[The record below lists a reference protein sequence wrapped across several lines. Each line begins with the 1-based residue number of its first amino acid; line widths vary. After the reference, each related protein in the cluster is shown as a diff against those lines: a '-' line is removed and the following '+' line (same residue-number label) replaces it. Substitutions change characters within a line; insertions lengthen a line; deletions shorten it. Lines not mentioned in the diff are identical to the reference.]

1 MNKLFEDVR
10 YALRQFRNNPGFT
23 LTAVVTLALGI
34 GANTAIFTLLDQAL
48 LRSLP
53 VKDPAKLVLLRFT
66 GRDRG
71 HLNDDGSDA
80 QDFFSYP
87 MYRDLRDKNTV
98 LEGLIAANRAQAG
111 VVWHDTPGLAQ
122 TELVSGNYFD
132 VLGVRPAAGRLF
144 VQSDDVQPNANPIVV
159 LSYGYWQRRF
169 GSDPKIVGQS
179 ILVNGQPFAVVG
191 VAPPSF
197 QSVQMGYVPDIF
209 VPITMK
215 KAITPDRDDLLDRR
229 SRWMTM
235 VGRLK
240 PGLTLAQGQAGI
252 DPLWHSLRAE
262 ELAQISHS

>member
-1 MNKLFEDVR
+1 MHKLVEDVR

-53 VKDPAKLVLLRFT
+53 VKDPAKLVLLRST
-66 GRDRG
+66 GSDTG
-71 HLNDDGSDA
+71 HLSDYGGD
-80 QDFFSYP
+80 QHDYYSYP
-87 MYRDLRDKNTV
+87 MYRDLRDKNAV
-98 LEGLIAANRAQAG
+98 FSGLIATTRAEAG
-111 VVWHDTPGLAQ
+111 VLWDNSPGLAKA
-122 TELVSGNYFD
+122 ELVSGNYFD
-132 VLGVRPAAGRLF
+132 VLGVHASAGRLF

-215 KAITPDRDDLLDRR
+215 KTITPDRDDLLDRR

-235 VGRLK
+235 VGRLR
-240 PGLTLAQGQAGI
+240 PGL
-252 DPLWHSLRAE
+252 
-262 ELAQISHS
+262 

>member
-1 MNKLFEDVR
+1 MHKLVEDVR

-34 GANTAIFTLLDQAL
+34 GANTAIFSLLDQAL

-66 GRDRG
+66 GTDSG
-71 HLNDDGSDA
+71 HLHDYGGDQGDY
-80 QDFFSYP
+80 FSYP
-87 MYRDLRDKNTV
+87 MYRDLRDKNSV
-98 LEGLIAANRAQAG
+98 FEGLIATTRAEAG
-111 VVWHDTPGLAQ
+111 VLWKNEPGLAQ

-144 VQSDDVQPNANPIVV
+144 VQSDDVQPNANPIIA
-159 LSYGYWQRRF
+159 LSYGYWRRRF
-169 GSDPKIVGQS
+169 GADPQVIGQS
-179 ILVNGQPFAVVG
+179 SLVNGHPFTVVG

-197 QSVQMGYVPDIF
+197 QSVQMGYVPDIY

-215 KAITPDRDDLLDRR
+215 KTMTPDEDDLLDRR
-229 SRWMTM
+229 SRWLNI

-240 PGLTLAQGQAGI
+240 P
-252 DPLWHSLRAE
+252 
-262 ELAQISHS
+262 ELAL